1 MSFSRCGQLL
11 MVKSEACTEATV
23 APLSQM
29 ASSTSPVTRGKAAW
43 MSKVEAIWFPRLGL
57 PGRAVAVIG
66 LVMVIGGISPVG
78 VDNAAIGRCR
88 RRRLH
93 WTCWEMDLIFI
104 DSVLRLY
111 RSSSGSP

>member
-11 MVKSEACTEATV
+11 MVKSDACTEAAV
-23 APLSQM
+23 APASRM
-29 ASSTSPVTRGKAAW
+29 ASAASPVTRGKAAW
-43 MSKVEAIWFPRLGL
+43 KSKVKATWLPRLGV

-104 DSVLRLY
+104 DSV
-111 RSSSGSP
+111 